1 MAFAVLIF
9 SYILGSIPGAV
20 LVGSLKGVKITEKG
34 STNPGTANVLRVL
47 GTKEAVLCLLIDAGK
62 GFLAVL
68 IGSIWGYGLL
78 ACGAVIFGHNWSIFL
93 RGKGGKGLATLAGG
107 LLGITPVVLPLL
119 IIIYLIINLI
129 TSYISL
135 STVLT
140 GLFLPV
146 ILFWQIGSD
155 GIFLGIVI
163 LIMVAIKHWRDL
175 KAVRRGEEEKKNIVL
190 KLFRKGR

>member
-1 MAFAVLIF
+1 MAFAVLIV

-68 IGSIWGYGLL
+68 IGSIWGYELL
-78 ACGAVIFGHNWSIFL
+78 GCGAVIFGHNWSIFL

-140 GLFLPV
+140 GLFLPA
-146 ILFWQIGSD
+146 ILFWQLGND

-175 KAVRRGEEEKKNIVL
+175 KAVRRGEEEKKNLVL